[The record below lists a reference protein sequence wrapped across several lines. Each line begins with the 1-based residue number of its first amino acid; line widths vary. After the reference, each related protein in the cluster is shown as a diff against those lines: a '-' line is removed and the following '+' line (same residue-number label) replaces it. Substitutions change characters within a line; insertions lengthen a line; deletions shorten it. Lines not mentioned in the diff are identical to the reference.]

1 MINIGV
7 VEMVVE
13 RKLFSSLRFK
23 ICVNDYSP
31 RFYRFI
37 ISRAK
42 ERRQKIIIPGKKIR
56 YRIVKRMN
64 WRTIRNESS
73 ELEQE
78 DVRRGIRRGG
88 RHEEERGWG
97 GEMET
102 MEKVRGE
109 MWDAGG

>member
-1 MINIGV
+1 
-7 VEMVVE
+7 MVVG

-37 ISRAK
+37 ISRVK

-64 WRTIRNESS
+64 
-73 ELEQE
+73 
-78 DVRRGIRRGG
+78 
-88 RHEEERGWG
+88 
-97 GEMET
+97 
-102 MEKVRGE
+102 
-109 MWDAGG
+109 